1 MTVKSSAQCQ
11 IPSQQMF
18 NKCHVSSSNHAIV
31 AVESYFGKFS
41 EHPKGREDYQSILKI
56 ILFCLQE
63 TAVLFSERVYTLMF
77 KLYPHTR
84 VTLSSLISTLIC
96 ILLTLIV

>member
-1 MTVKSSAQCQ
+1 MLVVVIMLLWKLKAILGSSQS
-11 IPSQQMF
+11 IP
-18 NKCHVSSSNHAIV
+18 KEEKIT
-31 AVESYFGKFS
+31 
-41 EHPKGREDYQSILKI
+41 RSILKI

-77 KLYPHTR
+77 KLYPHTI

>member
-1 MTVKSSAQCQ
+1 MMTVKSSAQCQ

-41 EHPKGREDYQSILKI
+41 EHPKGREDYQKYIKDYSL
-56 ILFCLQE
+56 LPP
-63 TAVLFSERVYTLMF
+63 RN
-77 KLYPHTR
+77 
-84 VTLSSLISTLIC
+84 SSLVLRKSLY
-96 ILLTLIV
+96 LDV